1 MQKPPNVIS
10 YLHLLNIADLNQVLT
25 LGHALLHSELL
36 MQSMA
41 GLSLAPGILL
51 SGRH

>member
-10 YLHLLNIADLNQVLT
+10 YLRLLNIAYFNQVLT

-41 GLSLAPGILL
+41 GLSLAPGIHQ